1 MAQDDALLNA
11 ARAEAR
17 SKMQSGEITTQEQYD
32 TFMSGKGL
40 AKPKSVA
47 SEATAMT
54 GEPFRRRPEL
64 TKGEEATGLAR
75 ALAQGATL
83 GLARHI
89 EPIGYALPG
98 GESMGEAKARI
109 GQEMAKYRE
118 GSPVLAPAAELLG
131 NVATGAGLLRYGMKG
146 AGAAR
151 TAARTLA
158 GSGAAQ
164 GAISGATSVDGPA
177 ANRVKAALFG
187 GTVGGALGMAGG
199 ALVKRAVTSGSRAL
213 STGRLSVPPEV
224 QMTEEAMGDLRM
236 TPDQLR
242 AQAGQLASDSP
253 EARVIDVLGQ
263 PGTRIGRRI
272 DALGGEAGEQVNKTM
287 GARLDTKLDRMAEI
301 FPRITGK
308 SREDV
313 VQTIEESIQRG
324 KTTSAPLYEKFE
336 TEAAKA
342 SPVLDDLIKT
352 PFGQDVL
359 ARARRNAANERRMF
373 IEPAIP
379 SSPTGVLDAAGNP
392 VMSAPKPAEYNP
404 RSINDIK
411 KAMDDVIYGSRFQNA
426 TAGTGG
432 LLPGELRAAKDLR
445 TSFVDEADK
454 LWPKSFAD
462 ARSAWAGESA
472 LRNAM
477 TDAEALASRT
487 AKPGEIKQYLS
498 KLTSDSEREYFQRG
512 WLNAQV
518 DKIDA
523 GGLTPK
529 QIRTPLYQKQVTE
542 VFGSDAPKIIG
553 ALRAEVQL
561 ADAAGQI
568 VGGSRTAPLQA
579 DIQREMRSKS
589 LEKAR
594 NLYTMVRSDP
604 FYAGARAADIAL
616 ETVRGPT
623 RAAERVVKAK
633 TLMTPATDMGELL
646 DKVAKDYRF
655 SQRGDVSG
663 RVSRG
668 VIGGQ
673 LRSASDLLRNRSRE
687 DRP

>member
-1 MAQDDALLNA
+1 MAQPPKKKSL
-11 ARAEAR
+11 E
-17 SKMQSGEITTQEQYD
+17 EIFGQPANTPPKASLESI
-32 TFMSGKGL
+32 FGK
-40 AKPKSVA
+40 PRPVA

-54 GEPFRRRPEL
+54 GEAFSRRPEL
-64 TKGEEATGLAR
+64 TTGEETTGLAR

-89 EPIGYALPG
+89 EPVGYALPG
-98 GESMGEAKARI
+98 GESMGEAKTRI
-109 GQEMAKYRE
+109 GQEMAKYRQ

-131 NVATGAGLLRYGMKG
+131 NVATGTGLLKYGLKG
-146 AGAAR
+146 AGVAR
-151 TAARTLA
+151 TVARTLA

-177 ANRVKAALFG
+177 ADRVKSALFG
-187 GTVGGALGMAGG
+187 GVVGGALGAAGG
-199 ALVKRAVTSGSRAL
+199 ALVRRGVTSGSRAL

-287 GARLDTKLDRMAEI
+287 GARLDTKLERMAEI

-336 TEAAKA
+336 AEAAKA
-342 SPVLDDLIKT
+342 SPVLDDLVKT

-379 SSPTGVLDAAGNP
+379 SSPTGMLDAAGNP

-445 TSFVDEADK
+445 ASFVDEADK

-498 KLTSDSEREYFQRG
+498 KLTSNSEKEYFQRG

-579 DIQREMRSKS
+579 DIQREMRSKNI
-589 LEKAR
+589 EKAR

-633 TLMTPATDMGELL
+633 TLMTPAANMGELL

>member
-1 MAQDDALLNA
+1 MAQDGALLKA
-11 ARAEAR
+11 ARDEAR

-40 AKPKSVA
+40 SKPKAVA

-54 GEPFRRRPEL
+54 GQAFRRRPEL
-64 TKGEEATGLAR
+64 TKGEEAKGLAR
-75 ALAQGATL
+75 VLAQGATL
-83 GLARHI
+83 GLARNV
-89 EPIGYALPG
+89 EPLFYAAPG
-98 GESMGEAKARI
+98 GESMGEAKTRI

-118 GSPVLAPAAELLG
+118 GSPLLAPVAELAG

-151 TAARTLA
+151 TVARTLA

-164 GAISGATSVDGPA
+164 GAISGAASVDGPA
-177 ANRVKAALFG
+177 ADRVKAALFG
-187 GTVGGALGMAGG
+187 AAVGGTLGAAGG
-199 ALVKRAVTSGSRAL
+199 ALVKRAVTSGGRAY

-242 AQAGQLASDSP
+242 AQAQQLVSDSP
-253 EARVIDVLGQ
+253 ESRVIDVLGQ

-272 DALGGEAGEQVNKTM
+272 EALGGEAGEQVSKTM
-287 GARLDTKLDRMAEI
+287 GARLETKLARMAEI

-308 SREDV
+308 AREDV
-313 VQTIEESIQRG
+313 IQTIEDSIERG
-324 KTTSAPLYEKFE
+324 KTASAPLYKQFE
-336 TEAAKA
+336 AEAAKA
-342 SPVLDDLIKT
+342 SPVLDDLVKT

-359 ARARRNAANERRMF
+359 ARARRNAANERRSF

-379 SSPTGVLDAAGNP
+379 SAPTGMIDAAGNP

-411 KAMDDVIYGSRFQNA
+411 KAMDDVIYGSKYQNA
-426 TAGTGG
+426 TGGTGG
-432 LLPGELRAAKDLR
+432 LLPGEVRAAKDLR
-445 TSFVDEADK
+445 VAFVDEADK
-454 LWPKSFAD
+454 LWPESFAD

-477 TDAEALASRT
+477 SDAEELASRT
-487 AKPGEIKQYLS
+487 AKPGEIKQYLN
-498 KLTSDSEREYFQRG
+498 KLTSDSEKEYFQRG

-518 DKIDA
+518 DKIEA

-542 VFGSDAPKIIG
+542 VFGSDAPQIIG

-568 VGGSRTAPLQA
+568 VGGARTAPLQA
-579 DIQREMRSKS
+579 DMQREMRSKAM
-589 LEKAR
+589 EKAR
-594 NLYTMVRSDP
+594 NVYTMVRNDP

-633 TLMTPATDMGELL
+633 ALMTPATDMGKLL
-646 DKVAKDYRF
+646 DQVAQDYRF
-655 SQRGDVSG
+655 RQAGDVRG

-668 VIGGQ
+668 ALGAQSV
-673 LRSASDLLRNRSRE
+673 RSAADAQSRKE
-687 DRP
+687 RQ